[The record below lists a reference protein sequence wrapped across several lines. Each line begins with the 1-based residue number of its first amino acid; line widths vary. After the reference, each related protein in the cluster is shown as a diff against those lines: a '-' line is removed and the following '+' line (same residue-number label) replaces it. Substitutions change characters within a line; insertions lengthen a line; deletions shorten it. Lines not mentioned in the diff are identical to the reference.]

1 MQIIKKV
8 IIILFPILLLFIA
21 SVIFIYAGLHTESV
35 RDGITLECAQRIVEH
50 GSDYYIVTESGEMGI
65 EFQISYGLDK
75 GIDVALTGNAPLMY
89 LNHAFFQ
96 SKHNSFLIKGKV
108 YNEQYKGN
116 TYYES
121 YPEILSI
128 EVESWEIITPIGRDY
143 TYEKHGRLI
152 YPTNYLD
159 KYDVEHGDYV
169 PDGKY

>member
-1 MQIIKKV
+1 MVNHIISRNREKSTVFQYIFFDGDESGGGAYSRRHNLMRKSTHD
-8 IIILFPILLLFIA
+8 LRFP
-21 SVIFIYAGLHTESV
+21 
-35 RDGITLECAQRIVEH
+35 
-50 GSDYYIVTESGEMGI
+50 YYIVTESGEMGI

-169 PDGKY
+169 PDGK

>member
-1 MQIIKKV
+1 MRSH
-8 IIILFPILLLFIA
+8 LE
-21 SVIFIYAGLHTESV
+21 SFIYFSENLFN
-35 RDGITLECAQRIVEH
+35 RKQ
-50 GSDYYIVTESGEMGI
+50 
-65 EFQISYGLDK
+65 
-75 GIDVALTGNAPLMY
+75 
-89 LNHAFFQ
+89 
-96 SKHNSFLIKGKV
+96 
-108 YNEQYKGN
+108 NEQYKGN

-169 PDGKY
+169 PEDK